1 MSKNGL
7 TREEN
12 RKAWLYAVLIVLGMG
27 AVAALLVWSR
37 SWNMT
42 PVELRET
49 NPLVTEAA
57 RGLDEIT
64 VDASFDPVARTLAV
78 EQRMTLH
85 NRTGETL
92 PQAVVRSWTGAYLAG
107 ETSPCTTNELYW
119 SCYPEGFD
127 PGGPALESLAV
138 NGQAVEA
145 QWLDD
150 AQTVPSGGGGM
161 GPGGKRHPGPGLP
174 GGYSTVRQPLWGNR
188 RHLGPGQRVHAPGP
202 V

>member
-12 RKAWLYAVLIVLGMG
+12 RKAWLYAFLIVLGMG

-42 PVELRET
+42 SVELRET

-78 EQRMTLH
+78 EQRMTLY
-85 NRTGETL
+85 NRTGET
-92 PQAVVRSWTGAYLAG
+92 PA
-107 ETSPCTTNELYW
+107 
-119 SCYPEGFD
+119 
-127 PGGPALESLAV
+127 PGG
-138 NGQAVEA
+138 GA
-145 QWLDD
+145 QLDR
-150 AQTVPSGGGGM
+150 GI
-161 GPGGKRHPGPGLP
+161 PGGRD
-174 GGYSTVRQPLWGNR
+174 QPL
-188 RHLGPGQRVHAPGP
+188 HHQRAVLELLPRGL
-202 V
+202 

>member
-12 RKAWLYAVLIVLGMG
+12 RKAWLYAFLIVLGMG

-64 VDASFDPVARTLAV
+64 W
-78 EQRMTLH
+78 
-85 NRTGETL
+85 TL
-92 PQAVVRSWTGAYLAG
+92 PLTLWRGPW
-107 ETSPCTTNELYW
+107 PW
-119 SCYPEGFD
+119 SS
-127 PGGPALESLAV
+127 A
-138 NGQAVEA
+138 
-145 QWLDD
+145 
-150 AQTVPSGGGGM
+150 
-161 GPGGKRHPGPGLP
+161 
-174 GGYSTVRQPLWGNR
+174 
-188 RHLGPGQRVHAPGP
+188 
-202 V
+202 

>member
-12 RKAWLYAVLIVLGMG
+12 RKAWLYAFLIVLGMG

-78 EQRMTLH
+78 EQRMTLYLSLIH
-85 NRTGETL
+85 ISRRKGEPFAL
-92 PQAVVRSWTGAYLAG
+92 ACYRSKPTAARKVFARNMQP
-107 ETSPCTTNELYW
+107 T
-119 SCYPEGFD
+119 
-127 PGGPALESLAV
+127 
-138 NGQAVEA
+138 
-145 QWLDD
+145 WL
-150 AQTVPSGGGGM
+150 G
-161 GPGGKRHPGPGLP
+161 
-174 GGYSTVRQPLWGNR
+174 
-188 RHLGPGQRVHAPGP
+188 
-202 V
+202 